1 MAGAWTRSSTQHTAP
16 SKPLGEPGD
25 MGGSSAASHSPPAS
39 SSGTWTGALPKESTS
54 LPCCSF
60 TSTRGA
66 QHTVNSQSLLGI
78 HRIPSQGTSPDL
90 SSWSQAAS
98 SAAPGFQVTFRKHCI
113 FHGVLLPEENKHTQA
128 RARYDP
134 HPPHSLLLSKAP
146 RHCNRHRVWW
156 SPH

>member
-60 TSTRGA
+60 TSRGA